1 MDGVI
6 LTPLK
11 QIYNPNG
18 NVFHGIKRKDPGFE
32 GFGEAYFSMIDK
44 GKIKKWKKYLK
55 MTLNIIKIGEI
66 KFVIYDEIS
75 LNFFSI
81 KLSQKNYQRLTI
93 KPGLWMSFQG
103 FDQTNFCLILQILNM
118 IQIANILDLDK
129 INYDW

>member
-1 MDGVI
+1 
-6 LTPLK
+6 
-11 QIYNPNG
+11 
-18 NVFHGIKRKDPGFE
+18 
-32 GFGEAYFSMIDK
+32 MIDK
-44 GKIKKWKKYLK
+44 GKIKKWKKHLK
-55 MTLNIIKIGEI
+55 MTLNIIVPIGEI

-103 FDQTNFCLILQILNM
+103 FDQTNILLNF
-118 IQIANILDLDK
+118 ANIEHDPNESISLDLDK